1 MEEFAPN
8 LLYAVD
14 ESTLQEDEDQ
24 DDEVAELAEVQQE
37 PGTKDSDS
45 AKKARTLRNGIFRAA
60 NLQDKLLEK

>member
-14 ESTLQEDEDQ
+14 ESTLQEDED